1 MNDPATTT
9 VPPRPGERP
18 ATGPGGSDGPA
29 GPPATR
35 TGVQAAVRSLRAGCG
50 RVRAA
55 VHRPRRSLLIKDAV
69 LWTVLALPL
78 AFSLLSPVEPA
89 RPAWWLQIAGLGV
102 LAAAVA
108 VSRTWP
114 ATALITAIAL
124 TSVHGNFAFAVPVM
138 SYLAGLRSARAR
150 TVLWGFTAV
159 FAAGTLLNIVRGID
173 VTSWF
178 PLTIWLVLL
187 GVLPWLAGRYWR
199 QYRELLHA
207 GWERADRL
215 EREQHLT
222 AERERLRE
230 RARIAQDMHDTLG
243 HELALI
249 AVRAGALQVASG
261 LDDRHRAAAAELRAG
276 AADATEHLREIIG
289 VLRDDA
295 GRRTG
300 PGESTVPGLDAADG
314 AAGDAPVRPVHE
326 SVHDLVER
334 ARASGVP
341 VHLDTGGPEPA
352 TLPPMIAL
360 AAHRV
365 VQEAITNAAKHAPGA
380 PITVT
385 LTRRSVPHRRRAGT
399 APAITVAVVNDAPPE
414 GPALLPPGG
423 GHGLTGLAER
433 VRLAGG
439 TLHAAPTSGGGFA
452 VHATLPDT
460 PPPGPRPA
468 PAAPDQPSESARH
481 LERERRQVRRGLITA
496 IAVPAALIAA
506 LGAVMLGYYAYATLN
521 SVLRPADYA
530 ALRIGDT
537 RADIGHVLPPMQA
550 TEAGDVRARVPE
562 PPDASCRYY
571 RPTANLLGIGH
582 LYRLCFRDGR
592 LIAKNSYST
601 ADPDPA
607 KGHE

>member
-1 MNDPATTT
+1 MNDPATT

-18 ATGPGGSDGPA
+18 ALRPA
-29 GPPATR
+29 GDTGAPPGR
-35 TGVQAAVRSLRAGCG
+35 TGVRDALRAARG

-55 VHRPRRSLLIKDAV
+55 VRRPSRALLVKDVV
-69 LWTVLALPL
+69 LWAVLALPVVFDL
-78 AFSLLSPVEPA
+78 ISPLEPS
-89 RPAWWLQIAGLGV
+89 RPSWWLKIAGLGV

-108 VSRTWP
+108 VGRTWP
-114 ATALITAIAL
+114 ATALITATALIA
-124 TSVHGNFAFAVPVM
+124 VHGNFAFALPVM

-173 VTSWF
+173 VTTWF

-215 EREQHLT
+215 EREQHLI

-249 AVRAGALQVASG
+249 AVRAGALQVAAG

-289 VLRDDA
+289 VLREDTA
-295 GRRTG
+295 RRTE
-300 PGESTVPGLDAADG
+300 PGESPAPAPGD
-314 AAGDAPVRPVHE
+314 GDAPVQPVHE

-341 VHLDTGGPEPA
+341 VHLAPGGPTA
-352 TLPPMIAL
+352 AAQSSHLPPMIAL
-360 AAHRV
+360 AAHRI

-385 LTRRSVPHRRRAGT
+385 LTRRT
-399 APAITVAVVNDAPPE
+399 APPALTVSVVNDPPPE
-414 GPALLPPGG
+414 GPALLPTGG

-433 VRLAGG
+433 ARLAGG
-439 TLHAAPTSGGGFA
+439 TLHAAPTGGGGFA
-452 VHATLPDT
+452 VRATLPET
-460 PPPGPRPA
+460 PPGPLPA
-468 PAAPDQPSESARH
+468 PAAPGEPSESARH
-481 LERERRQVRRGLITA
+481 LERERRQVRRGLVTA
-496 IAVPAALIAA
+496 ITVPAALIAA

-530 ALRIGDT
+530 ALRVGDA
-537 RADIGHVLPPMQA
+537 RADVQHVLPPMQA
-550 TEAGDVRARVPE
+550 TEAGGVRARVPE
-562 PPDASCRYY
+562 PPGARCRYY
-571 RPTANLLGIGH
+571 RPTADLLGTGH
-582 LYRLCFRDGR
+582 LYRLCFAGGR
-592 LIAKNSYST
+592 LVAKDSYST